1 MTAPWPSLIRLNPS
15 AQMRMLDGFNGQDR
29 VLGLALR
36 PATDRSV
43 SATIGSTAD
52 PDLLDDPVMMA
63 PVLDQLDMA
72 AVVAVVAA
80 PLTVIALIVAIF
92 IVVVDSLAF
101 VITANLYL
109 IIVG

>member
-1 MTAPWPSLIRLNPS
+1 M
-15 AQMRMLDGFNGQDR
+15 
-29 VLGLALR
+29 
-36 PATDRSV
+36 
-43 SATIGSTAD
+43 
-52 PDLLDDPVMMA
+52 
-63 PVLDQLDMA
+63 LDQLDMA

-109 IIVG
+109 IVVG

>member
-1 MTAPWPSLIRLNPS
+1 MSKA
-15 AQMRMLDGFNGQDR
+15 
-29 VLGLALR
+29 
-36 PATDRSV
+36 
-43 SATIGSTAD
+43 IGSTAD
-52 PDLLDDPVMMA
+52 PDLLDDPVVMA

-72 AVVAVVAA
+72 AVMTVVAA

-109 IIVG
+109 IVVG

>member
-1 MTAPWPSLIRLNPS
+1 MPVLTPRSTSALAENPARASYTA
-15 AQMRMLDGFNGQDR
+15 
-29 VLGLALR
+29 
-36 PATDRSV
+36 
-43 SATIGSTAD
+43 IGSTAD

-72 AVVAVVAA
+72 AVMAVVAA